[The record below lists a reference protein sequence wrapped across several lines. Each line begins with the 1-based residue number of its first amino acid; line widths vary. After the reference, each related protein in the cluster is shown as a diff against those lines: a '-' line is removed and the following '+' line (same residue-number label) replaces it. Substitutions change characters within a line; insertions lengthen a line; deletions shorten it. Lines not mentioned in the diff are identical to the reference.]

1 LQKVSGLLVRGASN
15 YFITK
20 AFEKDTTGREIAKVL
35 PDDEKPASLNGLLS
49 VRNLIV

>member
-1 LQKVSGLLVRGASN
+1 MSFDQPDYVSGV

-20 AFEKDTTGREIAKVL
+20 ALEEYTTGREIAKAL